1 MSCRISTITNMSGRG
16 KGGKTKTKTKS
27 RSSRA
32 GLQFPVGRIH
42 RLLRWDV
49 DFCVSIFF
57 MMFSCL
63 AGKATMPRELGQELP
78 STWLQ
83 WWNTWLLR
91 SWSLLATL
99 PGTTRSPG
107 SSQGTSSWRSGFSL
121 YCFGNVYG
129 QLSWYRN
136 DEELNKL
143 MAGVTIAQGGVL
155 PNIQVFFKSSKN
167 PCLHLDMLLFKI
179 MHA

>member
-1 MSCRISTITNMSGRG
+1 MGCRSLLPQLFLILSCPAGRG
-16 KGGKTKTKTKS
+16 
-27 RSSRA
+27 
-32 GLQFPVGRIH
+32 
-42 RLLRWDV
+42 
-49 DFCVSIFF
+49 
-57 MMFSCL
+57 
-63 AGKATMPRELGQELP
+63 TMPKELGLGHL
-78 STWLQ
+78 STWLRS
-83 WWNTWLLR
+83 WSTWLLR
-91 SWSLLATL
+91 SWSLLAML

-129 QLSWYRN
+129 QLSCYRN

-155 PNIQVFFKSSKN
+155 PNIQVFFKSSKK

-179 MHA
+179 MHINDYVV

>member
-1 MSCRISTITNMSGRG
+1 MSGRG

-49 DFCVSIFF
+49 YLCFHILF

-63 AGKATMPRELGQELP
+63 AGRETMPKELGLGHL
-78 STWLQ
+78 STWLRS
-83 WWNTWLLR
+83 WSTWLLR

-155 PNIQVFFKSSKN
+155 PNIQVLLKSY
-167 PCLHLDMLLFKI
+167 
-179 MHA
+179 